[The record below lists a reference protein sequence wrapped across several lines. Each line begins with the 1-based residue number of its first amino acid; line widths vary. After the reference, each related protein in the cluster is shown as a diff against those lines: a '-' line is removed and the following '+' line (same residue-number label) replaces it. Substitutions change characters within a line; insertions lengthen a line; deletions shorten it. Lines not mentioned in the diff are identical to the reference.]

1 MYTPINERFQFQLCN
16 GLKVRTVSDL
26 WADKKYYVIMD
37 TGLDT
42 GTVHVAEY
50 SMADLLGTEGMRALF
65 DRVIELTVRQ
75 KQLSQPA
82 LGASDKEFLEWE
94 IQTDGIESSIKR
106 NNNLLRKII
115 IAQLTPTKYVN
126 LVIGKKYVTA
136 DIEMRVI
143 NIAEE
148 ATILD

>member
-1 MYTPINERFQFQLCN
+1 
-16 GLKVRTVSDL
+16 
-26 WADKKYYVIMD
+26 
-37 TGLDT
+37 
-42 GTVHVAEY
+42 
-50 SMADLLGTEGMRALF
+50 MRILF

-115 IAQLTPTKYVN
+115 IAQLTPIKYVD

-136 DIEMRVI
+136 EIEMRVI

-148 ATILD
+148 ATCID